1 MLVLPFYLLQ
11 FETSL
16 FIATV
21 IMTCCGG
28 LSEVKE
34 ATAEVQKICDEMKPY
49 SEQKTGRTFDV
60 FTAKSYKTQLV
71 AGTNYF
77 IKVHVGGDE
86 YVHLRVYK
94 TLPHA
99 GEKLEF
105 TEIQT
110 QKNKDDP
117 IEYFPPEHA
126 LH

>member
-1 MLVLPFYLLQ
+1 MPR
-11 FETSL
+11 
-16 FIATV
+16 
-21 IMTCCGG
+21 CGG
-28 LSEVKE
+28 LSEVEE

-49 SEQKTGRTFDV
+49 AEEKAGKTFDV

-99 GEKLEF
+99 GEKLEL
-105 TEIQT
+105 TEIQALKAC
-110 QKNKDDP
+110 QDS
-117 IEYFPPEHA
+117 IEYF
-126 LH
+126 